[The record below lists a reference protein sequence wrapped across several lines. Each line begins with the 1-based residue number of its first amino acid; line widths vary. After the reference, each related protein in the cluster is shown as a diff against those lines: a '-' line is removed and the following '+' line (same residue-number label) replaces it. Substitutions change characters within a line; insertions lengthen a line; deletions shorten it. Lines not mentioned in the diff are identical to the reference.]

1 MSVQIYKEKPF
12 LKIGEFDNEHGEK
25 AYIYFEEYLRIPGLE
40 KSDIRLEFENAKSY
54 EEVSKILKTLKEAG
68 LIFVAQNSN

>member
-12 LKIGEFDNEHGEK
+12 LKIGEFDNKHGEK